1 MPEQSR
7 TTIRVL
13 VVDDEPGIRDAYRQ
27 VLAESDVSQEV
38 EGFRELRSRLFSRK
52 EPERSRAKARP
63 HSTTFEP
70 VFCDQAPAAVAAV
83 KEALAHNQPFAV
95 VFLDMRMP
103 PGPDGVWA
111 AAQIRELDPAVEIVI
126 CTAYSDADPSDIGG
140 LVPPED
146 KLSYLQKPFHPHEVR
161 QMTIALGSKWRA
173 ERRIVKLAYFDTL
186 TGLPNRE
193 QSHNRLVR
201 ALQAAQE
208 NDRTLA
214 VLYLDLDNFK
224 RVNDTLGHAAGDE
237 LLRRVADRLRN
248 SLRDRVDTAVPG
260 AGAGPRL
267 GDIARLGGDEFMVLL
282 PNMRS
287 PADAGGVA
295 ERLIEAL
302 REPMQLASNSLV
314 VTASVGIAVYPQDGT
329 DAVTLL
335 RHADLAMYVAKR
347 RNPGT
352 YAYYDASMNAIALH
366 RFTIEDRL
374 RGALARNELSLL
386 YQPQFDVRTASVSGM
401 EALLCWTSGELGV
414 VSSAEFLPVAEE
426 TGLIHSIGAW
436 VLRTAC
442 LQAKTWRAEG
452 LPVRRI
458 AVNVSGREFALA
470 DYPAQVATIVRETGI
485 DPALL
490 ELEISESVVMADEA
504 WAERTINQ
512 LKQLGVSLALDDFG
526 IGYSRFGRLRNLAV
540 DRLKIGRSFV
550 TSITEGGDD
559 RAIAS
564 AIIAMSRSLHIN
576 VIAEGVENFPQLAFL
591 QEQDCQD
598 AQGFLLSGPLQ
609 AEEARRAPEALGRA
623 RRRLALATLQGAH
636 RLRRPSVPG
645 EFSLQSPRRH
655 ARCATAG
662 KLCGP
667 RSPISSG
674 TPLRGARRRRFCA
687 PACTAVSVSR
697 PVPPT
702 NCSAMSSTARAGA
715 ST

>member
-1 MPEQSR
+1 MPELNQ

-13 VVDDEPGIRDAYRQ
+13 VVDDEPGVRDAYRQ

-38 EGFRELRSRLFSRK
+38 EGFRELRSKLFSRNA
-52 EPERSRAKARP
+52 PERSRAKARA

-70 VFCDQAPAAVAAV
+70 VFCDQAQAAVAAV
-83 KEALAHNQPFAV
+83 KEALAHSQPFAV

-173 ERRIVKLAYFDTL
+173 ERRIVRLAYFDTL

-201 ALQAAQE
+201 ALQAAKE

-237 LLRRVADRLRN
+237 LLRLVADRLRN
-248 SLRDRVDTAVPG
+248 SLRDRIDPAVPG
-260 AGAGPRL
+260 TGTGAGPRL

-282 PNMRS
+282 PNIRCA
-287 PADAGGVA
+287 ADAGSVA

-302 REPMQLASNSLV
+302 REPMQLAANSLV
-314 VTASVGIAVYPQDGT
+314 VTPSVGIAVYPQDGA

-347 RNPGT
+347 RSSGT

-401 EALLCWTSGELGV
+401 EALLRWTSAELGV

-426 TGLIHSIGAW
+426 TGLILPIGAW

-442 LQAKTWRAEG
+442 LQAKAWCAEG
-452 LPVRRI
+452 LPVQRI
-458 AVNVSGREFALA
+458 AVNVSGRQFGLA
-470 DYPAQVATIVRETGI
+470 DYPAQVAAILRETGL
-485 DPALL
+485 DPAML
-490 ELEISESVVMADEA
+490 ELEISESVVMADEP
-504 WAERTINQ
+504 WAEKTISQ
-512 LKQLGVSLALDDFG
+512 LKQLGISLAIDDFG
-526 IGYSRFGRLRNLAV
+526 FGYSRIGRLRNLAV
-540 DRLKIGRSFV
+540 DRLKIAHSFV
-550 TSITEGGDD
+550 TSIAGGGDD

-564 AIIAMSRSLHIN
+564 AIIAMSRSLRIN
-576 VIAEGVENFPQLAFL
+576 VTAEGVENFPQLAFL

-598 AQGFLLSGPLQ
+598 AQGFLLSGPLP
-609 AEEARRAPEALGRA
+609 AEEARALLKR
-623 RRRLALATLQGAH
+623 
-636 RLRRPSVPG
+636 SG
-645 EFSLQSPRRH
+645 EFGDGS
-655 ARCATAG
+655 
-662 KLCGP
+662 
-667 RSPISSG
+667 RSQ
-674 TPLRGARRRRFCA
+674 RFKA
-687 PACTAVSVSR
+687 LI
-697 PVPPT
+697 
-702 NCSAMSSTARAGA
+702 G
-715 ST
+715 

>member
-1 MPEQSR
+1 
-7 TTIRVL
+7 
-13 VVDDEPGIRDAYRQ
+13 
-27 VLAESDVSQEV
+27 
-38 EGFRELRSRLFSRK
+38 
-52 EPERSRAKARP
+52 
-63 HSTTFEP
+63 
-70 VFCDQAPAAVAAV
+70 
-83 KEALAHNQPFAV
+83 
-95 VFLDMRMP
+95 MRMP

-173 ERRIVKLAYFDTL
+173 ERRIVRLAYFDTL

-201 ALQAAQE
+201 ALQAAKE

-224 RVNDTLGHAAGDE
+224 RVNDTLGHTAGDE
-237 LLRRVADRLRN
+237 LLRQVAERLRN
-248 SLRDRVDTAVPG
+248 SLRDRVDTAIPG
-260 AGAGPRL
+260 SGAGPRL
-267 GDIARLGGDEFMVLL
+267 GDLARLGGDEFMVLL
-282 PNMRS
+282 PSLRC

-302 REPMQLASNSLV
+302 REPMQLAANSLA
-314 VTASVGIAVYPQDGT
+314 VTPSVGIAVYPQDGA

-347 RNPGT
+347 RSPGT

-401 EALLCWTSGELGV
+401 EVLLCWTSAELGV

-426 TGLIHSIGAW
+426 TGLIQSIGTW

-452 LPVRRI
+452 LPVQRI
-458 AVNVSGREFALA
+458 AVNVSGRQFALA
-470 DYPAQVATIVRETGI
+470 DYPAQVAAILRETGL
-485 DPALL
+485 DPAML
-490 ELEISESVVMADEA
+490 ELEIGESVVMADETGT
-504 WAERTINQ
+504 ERTLKQ
-512 LKQLGVSLALDDFG
+512 LKQLGVSLAIDDFG
-526 IGYSRFGRLRNLAV
+526 TGYSRFGRLRHLAI
-540 DRLKIGRSFV
+540 DRLKIARSFV
-550 TSITEGGDD
+550 TSIINEGSDD

-576 VIAEGVENFPQLAFL
+576 VTAEG
-591 QEQDCQD
+591 
-598 AQGFLLSGPLQ
+598 
-609 AEEARRAPEALGRA
+609 
-623 RRRLALATLQGAH
+623 
-636 RLRRPSVPG
+636 
-645 EFSLQSPRRH
+645 
-655 ARCATAG
+655 
-662 KLCGP
+662 
-667 RSPISSG
+667 
-674 TPLRGARRRRFCA
+674 
-687 PACTAVSVSR
+687 
-697 PVPPT
+697 
-702 NCSAMSSTARAGA
+702 
-715 ST
+715 